1 MCEPPRAQP
10 RANKSLEKV
19 LSHSTLLTFNLVK
32 KSKAQ
37 MSFKTER
44 LFLNV
49 SIKRVDM
56 MAQQVKAS
64 ATKPDYPSSILR
76 MEIVEVNQL
85 LQSFPCSSYICCDM
99 HALTYV
105 NTQTE

>member
-1 MCEPPRAQP
+1 
-10 RANKSLEKV
+10 
-19 LSHSTLLTFNLVK
+19 
-32 KSKAQ
+32 

-64 ATKPDYPSSILR
+64 ATKPDYPSSILG
-76 MEIVEVNQL
+76 MEIVEEVNQL
-85 LQSFPCSSYICCDM
+85 LESFPCSSYICCDM

-105 NTQTE
+105 NTQKENK